1 MKHIFTNLLRNNI
14 KNFHKL
20 PFNEQRNLIEKR
32 SSEHIMKY
40 LFEKSKSVYGTL
52 DYFSSIGVEKVII
65 LNDNDQSEINKII
78 ALSFNQPHR
87 LVNVERFKEDIFK
100 DFSKEAK
107 KKYHIPIELTDLITS
122 INLKNGKGYSNIYFN
137 INFLERS

>member
-1 MKHIFTNLLRNNI
+1 M
-14 KNFHKL
+14 
-20 PFNEQRNLIEKR
+20 
-32 SSEHIMKY
+32 IMIGQSGK
-40 LFEKSKSVYGTL
+40 TL

-78 ALSFNQPHR
+78 ALSFNQPYR

-107 KKYHIPIELTDLITS
+107 KKYQVPVELTNLITS
-122 INLKNGKGYSNIYFN
+122 INLKDGKGYSNICFN
-137 INFLERS
+137 MHDC